1 MIWLASLLTTP
12 FMEAV
17 GWALVHLMWQGT
29 LLGLVTAAALKLLER
44 QPANARYL
52 LACGSLVLLSALPV
66 LTAVRLYDPPLVT
79 ADSPAP
85 VVETGTAPN
94 VMDLLVS
101 EISREL
107 RDDVAVPF
115 TQRLFQDVKALLPW
129 LVGFWLAGVGFLSG
143 RLLLRWNR
151 AQRFIVGASEAPHRW
166 QRSLDRLSSQLGLS
180 LPIRLLES
188 TRAHVPMVIGWLRP
202 VVLVPV
208 SALTGLPADQ
218 LETILA
224 HELAHIRRHDYL
236 VNLLQ
241 SVVETLFFYHPA
253 VWWLS
258 NRIRIEREL
267 CCDDMAVTVCGN
279 PLVYA
284 RALTELEGLRAV
296 ALTGAVAANGG
307 SLRDR
312 VVRLLAAPPPGCSY
326 RWVTGVSIVSTLA
339 AVLVAMPLS
348 LFAYQRI
355 QMVQEDPAAQAEVQ
369 TPPSEADEKEVAE
382 EADSSVEV
390 VATPIEQSD
399 PTIETIVGELGL
411 HEAPFV
417 IAPPAPPSPAEP
429 VAPIAVAPG
438 TPPTPATPAPMI
450 EGPAPMAFPAE
461 AAIPMTPF
469 PPFAPMTLAPFP
481 SMEGFE
487 LALQPEQGPQ
497 PPTRT
502 TVRPRLRK
510 RVVLALPAQPGV
522 VAPLA
527 QPGVETTPKAR
538 QRWNGELT
546 VDQLIAMKVAGVDA
560 GYINA
565 LRDHG
570 YGDLSFEELIAL
582 RHHGVTA
589 DFITELKT
597 LGFAPLT
604 AEDLASLR
612 IHGVTPA
619 YALALAKLG
628 YGKLSVKEIV
638 NLRIQGVTT
647 EYAQAMNA
655 AALGALSAKK
665 LIELRIHGVDPVY
678 LSEITAAGYGK
689 VNADE
694 VIQLRI
700 QGITAAYIR
709 ALQSAGFENLSV
721 RDLVRLRANGVDKEF
736 LEEMKQYKKK

>member
-17 GWALVHLMWQGT
+17 GWALVHLLWQGT

-66 LTAVRLYDPPLVT
+66 LTAARLYDPPLVI
-79 ADSPAP
+79 ADSPAL
-85 VVETGTAPN
+85 VAETRTAPSA
-94 VMDLLVS
+94 MDLLVS
-101 EISREL
+101 EISREI
-107 RDDVAVPF
+107 RGDVAVPF
-115 TQRLFQDVKALLPW
+115 THRLFQDVKALLPW

-143 RLLLRWNR
+143 RLLLGWVR
-151 AQRFIVGASEAPHRW
+151 AQRFIVDAFEAPHRW
-166 QRSLDRLSSQLGLS
+166 QQSLDRLSRQLGLS
-180 LPIRLLES
+180 LAIRLLES

-202 VVLVPV
+202 VVLVPA

-241 SVVETLFFYHPA
+241 AVVETLFFYHPA

-312 VVRLLAAPPPGCSY
+312 VVRLLSAPPPGCSY

-339 AVLVAMPLS
+339 AVVVAMPLS

-355 QMVQEDPAAQAEVQ
+355 QMAQEDPGAQVEVQ
-369 TPPSEADEKEVAE
+369 TAPSEAAEKEVAE

-390 VATPIEQSD
+390 VAPPVEKSD
-399 PTIETIVGELGL
+399 PEIETLVGELGL
-411 HEAPFV
+411 YEAPFV
-417 IAPPAPPSPAEP
+417 IAPPAPPSPAQP
-429 VAPIAVAPG
+429 VPPTAVAPV
-438 TPPTPATPAPMI
+438 TPPWPAMVPPVPMM
-450 EGPAPMAFPAE
+450 EGLAPMALPAVE
-461 AAIPMTPF
+461 AAIPWPPF
-469 PPFAPMTLAPFP
+469 PAPSAPMTLTPFLP
-481 SMEGFE
+481 SFLPMEGLE
-487 LALQPEQGPQ
+487 LALQPEPQ
-497 PPTRT
+497 PTPRT
-502 TVRPRLRK
+502 APRPRLRK
-510 RVVLALPAQPGV
+510 RVELAPPAQPV
-522 VAPLA
+522 V
-527 QPGVETTPKAR
+527 VTTPKAR

-546 VDQLIAMKVAGVDA
+546 VDQLIALKIAGVDA
-560 GYINA
+560 SYINA

-589 DFITELKT
+589 DFITQLKT
-597 LGFAPLT
+597 YGFAYLT

-619 YALALAKLG
+619 YAESLAKLG

-689 VNADE
+689 LNADE

-700 QGITAAYIR
+700 QGITAAYVR
-709 ALQSAGFENLSV
+709 ALQNAGFENLSV
-721 RDLVRLRANGVDKEF
+721 RDLVRLRANGIDKEF
-736 LEEMKQYKKK
+736 LEEMKKYKKK